1 MRRVMCGVALA
12 LAACG
17 GSDDDA
23 PPSVRAATDSVA
35 VDTSMALVTRA
46 ATVTLGVDAMPA
58 KADSIL
64 AASNLTIE
72 EYEALMYR
80 IAADSVLSA
89 LYGDA
94 VRGGR

>member
-1 MRRVMCGVALA
+1 MKAILCAAALA

-17 GSDDDA
+17 GDDDA
-23 PPSVRAATDSVA
+23 SPSPRAGADSVA
-35 VDTSMALVTRA
+35 IDTSMALVTRA
-46 ATVTLGVDAMPA
+46 AAVTLGVREMPA

-64 AASNLTIE
+64 AASSLTIE

-80 IAADSVLSA
+80 IAADSTLAS

-94 VRGGR
+94 IGGKP

>member
-1 MRRVMCGVALA
+1 MRYTIFAAALA
-12 LAACG
+12 LGACG
-17 GSDDDA
+17 GNEDA
-23 PPSVRAATDSVA
+23 PRSAREAADSVA

-46 ATVTLGVDAMPA
+46 AIVTLGVEAMPA

-64 AASNLTIE
+64 TASSLTIE

-80 IAADSVLSA
+80 IAADSTLAS

-94 VRGGR
+94 VGGKR

>member
-1 MRRVMCGVALA
+1 MRRIICGVALA

-17 GSDDDA
+17 GDDDA
-23 PPSVRAATDSVA
+23 PPAAQGAADSVA

-46 ATVTLGVDAMPA
+46 ATVTMGVEAMPA

-64 AASNLTIE
+64 AASSLTIE

-80 IAADSVLSA
+80 IAADSALSA

-94 VRGGR
+94 IGGKR

>member
-1 MRRVMCGVALA
+1 MRHLICGAALA

-17 GSDDDA
+17 GADDA
-23 PPSVRAATDSVA
+23 PGADRGAADSIA

-46 ATVTLGVDAMPA
+46 ATVTMGVEAMPA

-64 AASNLTIE
+64 AASSLTIE

-80 IAADSVLSA
+80 IAADSALSA

-94 VRGGR
+94 IGGKR

>member
-1 MRRVMCGVALA
+1 MKPLLCAAALA

-17 GSDDDA
+17 GDDDA
-23 PPSVRAATDSVA
+23 SPSLRAGLDSVA
-35 VDTSMALVTRA
+35 IDTSMALVSRA
-46 ATVTLGVDAMPA
+46 AAVTLGVREMPA

-64 AASNLTIE
+64 AASSLTIE

-80 IAADSVLSA
+80 IAADSTLAS

-94 VRGGR
+94 IGGKP